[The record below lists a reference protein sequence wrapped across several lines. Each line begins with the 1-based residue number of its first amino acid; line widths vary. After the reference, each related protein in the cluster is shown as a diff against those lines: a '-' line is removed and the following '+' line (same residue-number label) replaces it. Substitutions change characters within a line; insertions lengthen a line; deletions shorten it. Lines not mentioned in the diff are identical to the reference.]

1 MATAFRANCSQE
13 LVWGIVRTESCFLK
27 LRKQSGRSGMGKMG
41 AQFTTE
47 PGNLTGKNA
56 WKYSGLANA
65 KTVSVEPAAEGKGV
79 VVTKKVT
86 NKDRVYKPGKSLAK
100 QTLTKD
106 FRRVAKSLKGTVS
119 GTFYR
124 PDLEKAALA
133 KWSLIH
139 ASQKKK

>member
-1 MATAFRANCSQE
+1 MGGGAPPVSQDLRQKVDGEVKRMVDEQLKRGRFLLNSNMYLMDMLADALLEKEKVNGDE
-13 LVWGIVRTESCFLK
+13 L
-27 LRKQSGRSGMGKMG
+27 MKMVNK
-41 AQFTTE
+41 A
-47 PGNLTGKNA
+47 
-56 WKYSGLANA
+56 
-65 KTVSVEPAAEGKGV
+65 AAEGKGV